1 MPDDLLDKG
10 EKPPQ
15 IRVKTYLNSSR
26 FMVNMVGNRIM
37 FSRSKDPLTAKDEA
51 IATVKVPRDMKQIL
65 VVFFPAPKSDDPAAV
80 PQYPVKLI
88 DDSVK
93 AFPRGSILCYN
104 LSEQPVRL
112 MLEKKKYDIKVGKK
126 KLIVDPPANARNHC
140 SMYAYANAEDKWNR
154 IGASLWPHPGP
165 KRILQFFY
173 LNPRS
178 KRVELKGIK
187 DISIVD

>member
-1 MPDDLLDKG
+1 
-10 EKPPQ
+10 
-15 IRVKTYLNSSR
+15 
-26 FMVNMVGNRIM
+26 M
-37 FSRSKDPLTAKDEA
+37 FSRSKDPLVAKDQA
-51 IATVKVPRDMKQIL
+51 VATVKVPQDMKQLL
-65 VVFFPAPKSDDPAAV
+65 VVFFPAPENDDPMAV

-112 MLEKKKYDIKVGKK
+112 MLEKKKYDLQVGNKR
-126 KLIVDPPANARNHC
+126 LIVDPPSNARNHC
-140 SMYAYANAEDKWNR
+140 SMYAYAQAEERWNR
-154 IGASLWPHPGP
+154 IGASLWPHPGR